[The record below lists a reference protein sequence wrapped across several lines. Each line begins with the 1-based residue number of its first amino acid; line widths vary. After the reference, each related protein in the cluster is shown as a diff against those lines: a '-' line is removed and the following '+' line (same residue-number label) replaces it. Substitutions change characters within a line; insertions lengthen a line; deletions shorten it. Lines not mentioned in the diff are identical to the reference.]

1 MMIDNLDNL
10 NEASQA
16 EGQGPYHAGLTES
29 LPTET
34 KPTRPEHRRRRRRY
48 FEAMAWFDS
57 PDDAV
62 EAEAAL
68 AAAGYAFERTPYVFD
83 EHNGF
88 LITPAV
94 YGVITGYTDKTNER
108 AVFNQLLEIVGP
120 FGECDDCG
128 FRDEPTSQAKRYK
141 RWTGGN
147 LADVRR
153 AIEG

>member
-1 MMIDNLDNL
+1 MNLDTVNL

-16 EGQGPYHAGLTES
+16 ERYNSYHAGPAEGP
-29 LPTET
+29 PTKT
-34 KPTRPEHRRRRRRY
+34 KPTRPEHRY
-48 FEAMAWFDS
+48 FEALAWFDS
-57 PDDAV
+57 PGDAV
-62 EAEAAL
+62 EAKATL

-88 LITPAV
+88 LIAPTV
-94 YGVITGYTDKTNER
+94 YGVISGYTGVNESV
-108 AVFNQLLEIVGP
+108 VFNQLLEIVGP

-128 FRDEPTSQAKRYK
+128 FRDAPTTQDQRYR

-153 AIEG
+153 AVEG